1 MASTSSNMQSLVTG
15 DDEPDG
21 DGMALTRLAT
31 RLQNRIPDLCV
42 LKTFYDGRETVPLQS
57 VPKAATTTASAV
69 YRRFVDICP
78 LNLAHTIA
86 DAVITSQHPTGF
98 RLVADKTMRS
108 TDADDMWDKCG
119 MDVRA
124 LNMFMDASIY
134 GAAYAMVLGKENP
147 SYIQRL
153 SPWST
158 VVSDDKDSAVVYG
171 WSEEEQIERLTLY
184 RIVRDSEHLF
194 AYREA

>member
-1 MASTSSNMQSLVTG
+1 MQSLVTG
-15 DDEPDG
+15 DDEPDS

-108 TDADDMWDKCG
+108 TDADDM
-119 MDVRA
+119 
-124 LNMFMDASIY
+124 
-134 GAAYAMVLGKENP
+134 
-147 SYIQRL
+147 
-153 SPWST
+153 
-158 VVSDDKDSAVVYG
+158 
-171 WSEEEQIERLTLY
+171 
-184 RIVRDSEHLF
+184 
-194 AYREA
+194 

>member
-1 MASTSSNMQSLVTG
+1 MQSLVTG

-21 DGMALTRLAT
+21 DGLALTRLAT

-98 RLVADKTMRS
+98 V
-108 TDADDMWDKCG
+108 
-119 MDVRA
+119 
-124 LNMFMDASIY
+124 
-134 GAAYAMVLGKENP
+134 
-147 SYIQRL
+147 L
-153 SPWST
+153 SPIRRCGARMRMT
-158 VVSDDKDSAVVYG
+158 CGISAA
-171 WSEEEQIERLTLY
+171 WMS
-184 RIVRDSEHLF
+184 VR
-194 AYREA
+194 